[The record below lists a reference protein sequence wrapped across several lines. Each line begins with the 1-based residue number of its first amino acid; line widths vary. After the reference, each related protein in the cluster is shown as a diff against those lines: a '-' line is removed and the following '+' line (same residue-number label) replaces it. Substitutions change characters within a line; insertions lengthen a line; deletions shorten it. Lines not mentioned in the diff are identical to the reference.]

1 MWKQQDLT
9 NTEAIAK
16 LKDLAEDIR
25 MCMFVTHTTNWD
37 LHSRPMSTQQV
48 DEQGNIWFFSSKQSN
63 KNHEIQQGSHAHL
76 YYMDKSANHYVSIKW
91 SVTISQDKAMID
103 KLWNSF
109 IAAWFPDGKDDHN
122 LTLLC
127 VKPHEGYYR
136 DTQYGTMITLL
147 MIAASAITNKH
158 MDGSLEGELSV

>member
-1 MWKQQDLT
+1 
-9 NTEAIAK
+9 
-16 LKDLAEDIR
+16 
-25 MCMFVTHTTNWD
+25 
-37 LHSRPMSTQQV
+37 
-48 DEQGNIWFFSSKQSN
+48 
-63 KNHEIQQGSHAHL
+63 
-76 YYMDKSANHYVSIKW
+76 
-91 SVTISQDKAMID
+91 MID